1 MDWPALAA
9 RVSCIKIT
17 TMPKPSSDYRNLPI
31 PERLQL
37 VEDIWDSIAQD
48 AKALPLTP
56 EQRAELHRRWAE
68 HERDPAS
75 AIPWEQ
81 VRDELY
87 GRGG

>member
-1 MDWPALAA
+1 MGKPA
-9 RVSCIKIT
+9 I
-17 TMPKPSSDYRNLPI
+17 DYRKLSI

-56 EQRAELHRRWAE
+56 EQQAELDRRWAE

-75 AIPWEQ
+75 AIPREQ
-81 VRDELY
+81 IRNELS

>member
-1 MDWPALAA
+1 MGKPA
-9 RVSCIKIT
+9 I
-17 TMPKPSSDYRNLPI
+17 DYRKLSI

-48 AKALPLTP
+48 AGGVPLTP
-56 EQRAELHRRWAE
+56 ELKAQLDQRWAE

-75 AIPWEQ
+75 AVPWDQ
-81 VRDELY
+81 VKNELY